1 MLLVYERR
9 SYLEVALRLLSLCR
23 GVNATT
29 TLVVSHQGTQR
40 DVWELVR
47 SVGFVRVRQLLYP
60 LADHP
65 ELHGAL
71 ALKLHFTWALA
82 RTFALLE
89 ADEVVYME
97 DDFWPTPDFYTSALR
112 LRAARELHCPK
123 CVGSVLGDH
132 PRDWHERHRDGA
144 HWLAPAR
151 RALLHRHRHSPLA
164 GRGHHGGL
172 QAAGPTRL
180 LQYYTCNAC
189 AVLCADRFGVYYLLP
204 AGWPA
209 GCCGATGTWI
219 TVPGGALGGTV
230 TSTVPLPFGFAMV
243 RTAPGPIPV
252 PVWRWRG
259 GVGCWP

>member
-1 MLLVYERR
+1 MLECALLRLECALWRLLLWPLPPIMAPTRALRPSALARRLDDSGRRFPPPPPGALPIVLLVYERR

-144 HWLAPAR
+144 HWLAPAT
-151 RALLHRHRHSPLA
+151 RALLHRPYV
-164 GRGHHGGL
+164 G
-172 QAAGPTRL
+172 
-180 LQYYTCNAC
+180 CN
-189 AVLCADRFGVYYLLP
+189 YNSP
-204 AGWPA
+204 AGMTLPSRAWA
-209 GCCGATGTWI
+209 AIRQGAAAYCDR
-219 TVPGGALGGTV
+219 TVHACQ
-230 TSTVPLPFGFAMV
+230 
-243 RTAPGPIPV
+243 PV
-252 PVWRWRG
+252 
-259 GVGCWP
+259 